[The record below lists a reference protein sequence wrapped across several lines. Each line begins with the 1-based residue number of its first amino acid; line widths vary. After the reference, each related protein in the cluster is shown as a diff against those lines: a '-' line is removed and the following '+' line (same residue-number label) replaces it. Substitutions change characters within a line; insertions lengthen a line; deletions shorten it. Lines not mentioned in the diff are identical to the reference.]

1 MRGSNYRALTWE
13 TLVFCTG
20 GRLCACQFAYER
32 RSWLTACL
40 LFLTFIEIAVA
51 TFSFEIFS
59 SLSTQMNFNQGIILQ
74 TDCTKISKGQHRSA
88 NITLHVWISK
98 YFWGSCMLY
107 EELCMQIEAGVS
119 HWRAWWSR
127 GRLQYET
134 QISLQNSSNPRGVV
148 KASESSPLY
157 SVHLLL
163 KRKNIPPRLRLL
175 SFRKLLYA

>member
-13 TLVFCTG
+13 TLLFCTG

-40 LFLTFIEIAVA
+40 LFLTFIVIAAA
-51 TFSFEIFS
+51 TFSFEIFFK
-59 SLSTQMNFNQGIILQ
+59 LRFQFVKN
-74 TDCTKISKGQHRSA
+74 DCTKISKGQHRSA

-107 EELCMQIEAGVS
+107 EELCMQIEASVS

-134 QISLQNSSNPRGVV
+134 QISLQNSSNPREVV
-148 KASESSPLY
+148 KVSESSPLY